1 MSKIVIIGASIIDIL
16 VCPASAAVFETGSYS
31 AEDIRMALGA
41 DALNEALVLA
51 KLGKNV
57 RLETIVGE
65 DHAGRFITDLCL
77 ENGIVLEKRQIKR
90 NVSTGINV
98 VLVQENGERS
108 FLTNPNGTLRKLTI
122 DDIRMPFDKDAEI
135 LCFASIFVFPD
146 IRARELVQIFSQAKR
161 QGIVIC
167 ADMTK
172 RKGSETLED
181 MAEAFSYIDYLF
193 PNEEEACIL
202 TGEENAEKAAE
213 KFLKVGVKHVIIKC
227 GARGCLVKTEKV
239 SYMVPAVKD
248 VSCIDTTGAGDSF
261 TAGFVYA
268 LSERQE
274 LYKCAEY
281 ANLCGAKAVQSVGAT
296 QWLNIGGVHNESF
309 NG

>member
-16 VCPASAAVFETGSYS
+16 VCPASASVFETGSYS
-31 AEDIRMALGA
+31 AKDIRMTLGA

-51 KLGKNV
+51 RLGMDV

-65 DHAGRFITDLCL
+65 DYAGRFIADLCL
-77 ENGIVLEKRQIKR
+77 ERGIVLEKRQIKR
-90 NVSTGINV
+90 NISTGINV

-146 IRARELVQIFSQAKR
+146 IRAEELTQIFSQAKR
-161 QGIVIC
+161 QGMVVC

-193 PNEEEACIL
+193 PNEEEASIL

-213 KFLKVGVKHVIIKC
+213 RFLKVGVKHVIIKC
-227 GARGCLVKTEKV
+227 GARGCLVKTEKE

-268 LSERQE
+268 LSEGQE

-281 ANLCGAKAVQSVGAT
+281 ANRCGAKAVQSVGAT
-296 QWLNIGGVHNESF
+296 QWLEGGEI
-309 NG
+309 